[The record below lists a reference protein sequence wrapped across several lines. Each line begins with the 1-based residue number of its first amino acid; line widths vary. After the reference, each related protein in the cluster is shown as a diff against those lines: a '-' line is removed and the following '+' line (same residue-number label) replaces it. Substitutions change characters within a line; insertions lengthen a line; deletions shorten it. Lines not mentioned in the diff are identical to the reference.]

1 MTDVEHQRKVCSLM
15 KICRIKVLHHICSLQ
30 QLIENV
36 YPKAKKNIIL
46 KIHICTNIMKLIE
59 NGNTTGGR
67 VMHIVNNIQ

>member
-30 QLIENV
+30 KLIENV

-59 NGNTTGGR
+59 NGNKIGR
-67 VMHIVNNIQ
+67 